1 MDNTKCPRNYFPH
14 TKSGIETD
22 STEERYAGI
31 QKPHPPPCGKI
42 RQGDIVYIQNP
53 LFNNFF
59 NNGLTEFKDTS
70 GSCEYYSTNRTA
82 NTNHERN
89 YHHKLYSQD
98 CNFQKFQHHKCDGA
112 RIHPSH
118 KTRKSRTKARAKTRR
133 DMLINESSD
142 DDYCSVN
149 SSYDVQL
156 AGNRNSLNMNDAHNR
171 RSRSARTER
180 YLRRLSKDENYY
192 DNEFCT
198 AKINSPK
205 RFHDGK
211 TASGKWE
218 SQVSAYSNNPDEYN
232 PNLFYFNH
240 NDSVLNN
247 PIYNSSRADSPIF
260 HRRPRSQTGRTEFT
274 ENHACDGSFKHS
286 RTRCS
291 DPGTDALLTYKNNKL
306 PRPLDHLQYV
316 EPQILNY
323 KQSTQIPQLNKLA
336 AAQRVKRSNSF
347 QSEPSKEYK
356 TSNDTWLTMGIKPNA
371 ETGKLGNSISR
382 IEQKCIDSILPPVSP
397 KPVPTPRY
405 TALDFQRRIMSLP
418 KETSKLTA
426 SNTKIPQM
434 ADLSELYNSSSANL
448 LSDTDKDKQTVKKR
462 SSKDLGK
469 ELSELEK
476 MYDSLR
482 LSDDN
487 LLERAE
493 ERCMEEF
500 SQKGQSQSSATEN
513 AKYLSSSSSFESLN
527 LEDGAAGEKYSQQSS
542 EPHVVNDDMAYRKMQ
557 SKKMPALSETQN
569 SLSQISYLLASS
581 ALILD
586 KTDCPDDMIKLTK
599 EEPNITKDDMV
610 YRNLHYANN
619 VLKVVEPQPP
629 FGIPLRPATPSTNS
643 NYLCSSPVTV
653 KSPLLKYV
661 PQSEPNLITDD
672 LAFRNLRKDAPKAAT
687 PQPEED
693 NKNELNV
700 FVFKTDMD
708 KRSKDDQFFRKK
720 KKAVRSLSAN
730 LYGLIK
736 EVNNLDLNVM

>member
-14 TKSGIETD
+14 LKSGIKTD
-22 STEERYAGI
+22 STEERYAEK
-31 QKPHPPPCGKI
+31 QKQHTPPRGKKC
-42 RQGDIVYIQNP
+42 QGDIVYIQNP
-53 LFNNFF
+53 LFQNFF
-59 NNGLTEFKDTS
+59 NNGLTEFKDTT
-70 GSCEYYSTNRTA
+70 GSCEYYSRNLTTNS
-82 NTNHERN
+82 NHEGN
-89 YHHKLYSQD
+89 YRHKLYSQD
-98 CNFQKFQHHKCDGA
+98 CNFQKFQHRECNGA
-112 RIHPSH
+112 QINVTH

-149 SSYDVQL
+149 SSFDLQL
-156 AGNRNSLNMNDAHNR
+156 AGNRNSLNMNDAYNR

-198 AKINSPK
+198 AKISSPT
-205 RFHDGK
+205 RFQDGK
-211 TASGKWE
+211 SASRKWE
-218 SQVSAYSNNPDEYN
+218 SQVPAPSNNLDECN

-240 NDSVLNN
+240 NDTVLNN
-247 PIYNSSRADSPIF
+247 PIYNLSRADSPILY
-260 HRRPRSQTGRTEFT
+260 RRPRSQTGRKEFT
-274 ENHACDGSFKHS
+274 ENQAHGGDFNYS

-291 DPGTDALLTYKNNKL
+291 DPGTDAFLAYKNNKL
-306 PRPLDHLQYV
+306 PRPPDYLQYV
-316 EPQILNY
+316 EPKIFNHE
-323 KQSTQIPQLNKLA
+323 QSTQIMQLNKPA
-336 AAQRVKRSNSF
+336 ATHRVKRSNSF
-347 QSEPSKEYK
+347 QSEPLKEYEVR
-356 TSNDTWLTMGIKPNA
+356 NHIWLTMGRKPKA
-371 ETGKLGNSISR
+371 EAGKLGTSISST
-382 IEQKCIDSILPPVSP
+382 EDKWIDSVLPPVSP
-397 KPVPTPRY
+397 KPVPTSRQ
-405 TALDFQRRIMSLP
+405 AGLDFQSRIMSLP

-434 ADLSELYNSSSANL
+434 TDLSKMYNSSSTNL
-448 LSDTDKDKQTVKKR
+448 LSDTDKDQQIAKKR
-462 SSKDLGK
+462 SSKDFSK

-487 LLERAE
+487 LLDRAE
-493 ERCMEEF
+493 ERCIEEF
-500 SQKGQSQSSATEN
+500 SQKGQSQSSATEH
-513 AKYLSSSSSFESLN
+513 AKYLSSSSSSESLN
-527 LEDGAAGEKYSQQSS
+527 LEDGTAGEKYSQQSS

-557 SKKMPALSETQN
+557 SKRMPALSETQN

-586 KTDCPDDMIKLTK
+586 KTDYPDDTIKLTK

-619 VLKVVEPQPP
+619 VLRVVEPQPP

-643 NYLCSSPVTV
+643 NYLCSSPVVV
-653 KSPLLKYV
+653 KSPPLKYV

-693 NKNELNV
+693 SKNEMNV
-700 FVFKTDMD
+700 FLFNTDMD
-708 KRSKDDQFFRKK
+708 KTSKDDQFFRKK